1 MSPTNFEFLIW
12 LIFYDICDKTEQMDP
27 KGTYN
32 QNDKILILSLIYISI
47 EFIAVAGAVM
57 VVIVW

>member
-1 MSPTNFEFLIW
+1 ME
-12 LIFYDICDKTEQMDP
+12 P

-32 QNDKILILSLIYISI
+32 ENDKILIVSLIYISI
-47 EFIAVAGAVM
+47 EIIAVAGAVM

>member
-1 MSPTNFEFLIW
+1 
-12 LIFYDICDKTEQMDP
+12 MDP

-47 EFIAVAGAVM
+47 ELIAVAGAVM